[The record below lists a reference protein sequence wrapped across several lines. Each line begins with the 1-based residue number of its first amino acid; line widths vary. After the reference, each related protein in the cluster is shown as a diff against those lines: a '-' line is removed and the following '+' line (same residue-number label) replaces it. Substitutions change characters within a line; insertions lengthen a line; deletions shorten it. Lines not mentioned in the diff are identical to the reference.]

1 MSNALP
7 SLAATSRAA
16 LVRDAASQLGLDA
29 CGIGPAAPIPRGEY
43 LRAWLASGRSG
54 TMRYLNRHVA
64 SREDVRVWLPWAK
77 SVIVAALNYRQ
88 AEPAGT
94 APPAHHSPRGR
105 VAMYA
110 WGEDYHVVLK
120 EKLAALAERLQAS
133 LEQPFQFK
141 VCVDTSAI
149 LERELAAMAGVGW
162 IGKNTLV
169 LNTALGSCFVLGEL
183 FTDLDLPFDAPQADH
198 CGSCTRCLD
207 ACPTG
212 AFPVAYEMDASR
224 CISYLTIEHRGE
236 IDPELAADMGDWVF
250 GCDVCQDVCPFNQGP
265 LETSEP
271 RLMGTLDS
279 ARPRLGD
286 LARWNGPTHRR
297 ATAGRATARATP
309 ATWRRSA
316 RIALENIVRRA
327 AP

>member
-1 MSNALP
+1 M
-7 SLAATSRAA
+7 
-16 LVRDAASQLGLDA
+16 VRDLASQLGLDA

-43 LRAWLASGRSG
+43 LRAWLASGRAG
-54 TMRYLNRHVA
+54 TMRYMARHVG
-64 SREDVRVWLPWAK
+64 SREDVRVWLPWAR
-77 SVIVAALNYRQ
+77 SVIVTALNYRQ
-88 AEPAGT
+88 PPPHVP
-94 APPAHHSPRGR
+94 APPTGGAPRGR

-120 EKLAALAERLQAS
+120 EKLGALAERLQTA
-133 LEQPFQFK
+133 LGQPFQFK
-141 VCVDTSAI
+141 VCVDTSAVT
-149 LERELAAMAGVGW
+149 ERELAVMAGVGW

-169 LNTALGSCFVLGEL
+169 LNSSLGSYFVLGEL
-183 FTDLDLPFDAPQADH
+183 FTDLDLPPDGPQADH

-236 IDPELAADMGDWVF
+236 IDPELSADMGDWVF
-250 GCDVCQDVCPFNQGP
+250 GCDVCQEVCPFNRP
-265 LETSEP
+265 SPDTREP
-271 RLMGTLDS
+271 RLVGSLDS

-297 ATAGRATARATP
+297 ATAGKATARATP
-309 ATWRRSA
+309 ATWRRNA
-316 RIALENIVRRA
+316 RIALENIVRREEDSR
-327 AP
+327 

>member
-1 MSNALP
+1 MSNGLP
-7 SLAATSRAA
+7 DLAAAARAG
-16 LVRDAASQLGLDA
+16 LVRDAASQSGLDA
-29 CGIGPAAPIPRGEY
+29 CGIGPVAPIPRGEY
-43 LRAWLASGRSG
+43 LREWLESGRAG
-54 TMRYLNRHVA
+54 TMRYLNRHIG

-77 SVIVAALNYRQ
+77 SVIVAAMNYRQ
-88 AEPAGT
+88 PEPAAAEPQADE
-94 APPAHHSPRGR
+94 SPRGR

-120 EKLAALAERLQAS
+120 EKLAALAGRLQAA
-133 LEQPFQFK
+133 LGQPFQFK

-149 LERELAAMAGVGW
+149 TERELAAMAGVGW
-162 IGKNTLV
+162 IGKNTLI
-169 LNTALGSCFVLGEL
+169 LNHRLGSYFVLGEL
-183 FTDLDLPFDAPQADH
+183 FTDLELPADAPVTDH

-250 GCDVCQDVCPFNQGP
+250 GCDICQEVCPFNQRAP
-265 LETSEP
+265 EASEP
-271 RLMGTLDS
+271 RLIGTLDS

-297 ATAGRATARATP
+297 ATAGRATVRATP
-309 ATWRRSA
+309 ATWRRNA
-316 RIALENIVRRA
+316 RIALENVVRRA